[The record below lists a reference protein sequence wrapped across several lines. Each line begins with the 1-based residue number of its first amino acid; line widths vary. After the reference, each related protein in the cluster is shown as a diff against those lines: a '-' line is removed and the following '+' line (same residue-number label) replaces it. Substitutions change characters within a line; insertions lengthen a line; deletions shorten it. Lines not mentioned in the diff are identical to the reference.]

1 VIRFVDM
8 RPAEAV
14 GSRFAFFDTVRDRF
28 VSLAG
33 DQSWDTWAL
42 FEEAHGLPHEHDEGR
57 FDLERFRGLCPPWV
71 FEPVPDD
78 AGPKWHETFHVEHDG
93 DESVVYFAHE
103 AREVARWQRLAD
115 AAGLELGEWLTR
127 LADRETRRAAETEM
141 TDDELVARYHE
152 TGEPET
158 AALAWD
164 GYAERRFDLA
174 TTTWLDLSSEERQ
187 AWRFALASA
196 AKGEEL

>member
-1 VIRFVDM
+1 MTAAKTEINPSGDGFVTTLQ
-8 RPAEAV
+8 V
-14 GSRFAFFDTVRDRF
+14 
-28 VSLAG
+28 
-33 DQSWDTWAL
+33 Q
-42 FEEAHGLPHEHDEGR
+42 
-57 FDLERFRGLCPPWV
+57 
-71 FEPVPDD
+71 
-78 AGPKWHETFHVEHDG
+78 HDG
-93 DESVVYFAHE
+93 DAVVVYFSHK